1 MGPQSSSVGIR
12 EGSQQ
17 WTSGFCHLLLL
28 FLGFAFK
35 LVGLLLWY
43 LKFKGGGGGEGE

>member
-43 LKFKGGGGGEGE
+43 LKFKGGGGEGE